1 MWSTKIRNI
10 WDALYP
16 VALYVVVS
24 DCVYMLLTLAIGEDT
39 ISPMALQILTA
50 LLSSPSIVCP
60 YFSDRRG
67 QSRQSREMRKKKLL
81 RLLLVCAAAVCLSVS
96 LNNLI
101 LMTDLKE
108 QSETYQKVNASFF
121 SSTVWVELFGTSVV
135 TPILEEM
142 LYRGLVYNRLKRS
155 GRTGMAIVISGLIFG
170 LIHFNLVQFLYAG
183 LIGIFL
189 AVVYETE
196 GTLLVPVLAHAA
208 ANAVAVARVETG
220 FLQGFTEENQFFV
233 PISLCLLAISI
244 IITAYLTKGRLF
256 EKQLKYN

>member
-24 DCVYMLLTLAIGEDT
+24 DCVYMLLTLAIGENA

-67 QSRQSREMRKKKLL
+67 QSREMREKRLF

-142 LYRGLVYNRLKRS
+142 LYRGIVYNRLKRS
-155 GRTGMAIVISGLIFG
+155 GRTGMAIVISGLAFG
-170 LIHFNLVQFLYAG
+170 FIHFNLVQFLYAG

-196 GTLLVPVLAHAA
+196 GTACAGACACGGKCGSGSAGRNRIFAGIYRRKSIFCSNILVFACNIHY
-208 ANAVAVARVETG
+208 N
-220 FLQGFTEENQFFV
+220 NSV
-233 PISLCLLAISI
+233 PHKGQAI
-244 IITAYLTKGRLF
+244 
-256 EKQLKYN
+256 

>member
-1 MWSTKIRNI
+1 MRSTKIRNI

-67 QSRQSREMRKKKLL
+67 QPREMREKKLL

-155 GRTGMAIVISGLIFG
+155 GRTGMAIVISGFIFG

-208 ANAVAVARVETG
+208 ANAVAVARVENG

-244 IITAYLTKGRLF
+244 IIAAYLTKDRLF

>member
-1 MWSTKIRNI
+1 MRSTKIRNI

-50 LLSSPSIVCP
+50 LLSSPSVGCP

-67 QSRQSREMRKKKLL
+67 QPREMREKKLL

-220 FLQGFTEENQFFV
+220 FLQEFTKENQFFV

>member
-1 MWSTKIRNI
+1 
-10 WDALYP
+10 
-16 VALYVVVS
+16 
-24 DCVYMLLTLAIGEDT
+24 MLLVLAIGENT

-50 LLSSPSIVCP
+50 LLASPSVVYP

-67 QSRQSREMRKKKLL
+67 QPQEMKEKKMF
-81 RLLLVCAAAVCLSVS
+81 RLLLVCIAAVCLSVS

-108 QSETYQKVNASFF
+108 QSQTYQKVNASFF
-121 SSTVWVELFGTSVV
+121 SSTVWVELFGTSIV
-135 TPILEEM
+135 TPVLEEM
-142 LYRGLVYNRLKRS
+142 LYRGLVYNRLKRCA
-155 GRTGMAIVISGLIFG
+155 RPGMAILISGFVFG

-196 GTLLVPVLAHAA
+196 GTLLVPVLAHAV

-220 FLQGFTEENQFFV
+220 FLRGFSQENQFFI
-233 PISLCLLAISI
+233 PISLCLFVISI
-244 IITAYLTKGRLF
+244 IITAYLAKGRLF

>member
-1 MWSTKIRNI
+1 MRSTKIRNI

-24 DCVYMLLTLAIGEDT
+24 DCVYMLLTLAIGENT

-50 LLSSPSIVCP
+50 LLSSPLIVYP

-67 QSRQSREMRKKKLL
+67 QSREMRKKKLL

-108 QSETYQKVNASFF
+108 QSETYQKVNASLF

>member
-1 MWSTKIRNI
+1 
-10 WDALYP
+10 
-16 VALYVVVS
+16 
-24 DCVYMLLTLAIGEDT
+24 MLLTLAIGENT

-50 LLSSPSIVCP
+50 LLSSPSIVYP

-67 QSRQSREMRKKKLL
+67 QSRQSREMREKKLL

-108 QSETYQKVNASFF
+108 QSETYQKVNASLF

-189 AVVYETE
+189 A
-196 GTLLVPVLAHAA
+196 
-208 ANAVAVARVETG
+208 NAVAVARVETG
-220 FLQGFTEENQFFV
+220 FLQEFTEENQFFV

-244 IITAYLTKGRLF
+244 IIAAYLTKDRLF

>member
-24 DCVYMLLTLAIGEDT
+24 DCVYMLLTLAIGENT

-50 LLSSPSIVCP
+50 LLSSPSIVYP

-67 QSRQSREMRKKKLL
+67 QPREMREKKLF

-183 LIGIFL
+183 LIESSCGGL
-189 AVVYETE
+189 
-196 GTLLVPVLAHAA
+196 
-208 ANAVAVARVETG
+208 
-220 FLQGFTEENQFFV
+220 
-233 PISLCLLAISI
+233 
-244 IITAYLTKGRLF
+244 
-256 EKQLKYN
+256 

>member
-1 MWSTKIRNI
+1 MRSTKIRNI

-67 QSRQSREMRKKKLL
+67 QPREMREKKLL

-155 GRTGMAIVISGLIFG
+155 GRTGMAIVISGFIFG

-244 IITAYLTKGRLF
+244 IIAAYLTKGRLF

>member
-1 MWSTKIRNI
+1 MRSTKIRNI

-67 QSRQSREMRKKKLL
+67 QPWEMREKKLL

-155 GRTGMAIVISGLIFG
+155 GRTGMAIVISGFIFG

-244 IITAYLTKGRLF
+244 IITAYLTKDRLF

>member
-10 WDALYP
+10 WVALYP

-24 DCVYMLLTLAIGEDT
+24 DCVYMLLTLAIGENT

-67 QSRQSREMRKKKLL
+67 QSREMREKKLF

-108 QSETYQKVNASFF
+108 
-121 SSTVWVELFGTSVV
+121 
-135 TPILEEM
+135 I
-142 LYRGLVYNRLKRS
+142 
-155 GRTGMAIVISGLIFG
+155 GR
-170 LIHFNLVQFLYAG
+170 
-183 LIGIFL
+183 
-189 AVVYETE
+189 
-196 GTLLVPVLAHAA
+196 AH
-208 ANAVAVARVETG
+208 V
-220 FLQGFTEENQFFV
+220 
-233 PISLCLLAISI
+233 
-244 IITAYLTKGRLF
+244 
-256 EKQLKYN
+256 

>member
-1 MWSTKIRNI
+1 MRSTKIRNI

-24 DCVYMLLTLAIGEDT
+24 DCVYMLLTLAIGENT

-50 LLSSPSIVCP
+50 LLSSPSIVYP

-67 QSRQSREMRKKKLL
+67 QPREMREKKLF

-142 LYRGLVYNRLKRS
+142 LYRGIVYNRLKRS
-155 GRTGMAIVISGLIFG
+155 GRMGMAIVISGLVFG

-208 ANAVAVARVETG
+208 ANAAAVARVETG

>member
-1 MWSTKIRNI
+1 MRSTKIRNI

-24 DCVYMLLTLAIGEDT
+24 DCVYMLLTLAIGENT

-67 QSRQSREMRKKKLL
+67 QPREMREKKLL

-155 GRTGMAIVISGLIFG
+155 GRTGMAIVISGFIFG

-244 IITAYLTKGRLF
+244 IIAAYLTKDRLF